1 MNEGHFTLAFFV
13 YILGNLVNCL
23 RCICGLVNMGVKGVN
38 GMGKRLLSILGLLIA
53 IVGIVFGG
61 NLVLVLVGCV
71 ILGLGQVMKD
81 KEESTTS
88 SMDVIIKEFFEDVQ
102 FNPNTHMLN
111 VSDTNIPL
119 PKHDYCSGSGYVQAR
134 YKGLDVEFCTLK
146 LTDVTEVLRDETGLW
161 EKNENTVYTGEWLL
175 CKLDQRFNTWL
186 TIYPRSLLDKQ
197 SSKTGNET
205 FDKKFNLRCGDEKL
219 VLEILNSNRLE
230 RIMALSN
237 RKFSIN
243 LNEDGRLYI
252 AIHDGHGFNSESLQW
267 FVDMIDVFRE

>member
-1 MNEGHFTLAFFV
+1 M
-13 YILGNLVNCL
+13 
-23 RCICGLVNMGVKGVN
+23 N

-61 NLVLVLVGCV
+61 NLVLVIVGCV
-71 ILGLGQVMKD
+71 ILGLGQMIKD

-88 SMDVIIKEFFEDVQ
+88 SMDMIIKEFFEDVQ

-119 PKHDYCSGSGYVQAR
+119 PKHDYCSGSGYVQGK
-134 YKGLDVEFCTLK
+134 YKGLDVEFCTIK
-146 LTDVTEVLRDETGLW
+146 LTDVTEILRDETGLW
-161 EKNENTVYTGEWLL
+161 EKNGNTVYTGEWML

-197 SSKTGNET
+197 SIKTENET
-205 FDKKFNLRCGDEKL
+205 FDKKFNLCCGDEKL

-230 RIMALSN
+230 QIIALSN
-237 RKFSIN
+237 HNFSIN
-243 LNEDGRLYI
+243 LNEDGRLYM
-252 AIHDGHGFNSESLQW
+252 AFHGGHGFNSENLQW
-267 FVDMIDVFRE
+267 FVDIINVFRGK